1 MVPSTAMTVSVLR
14 LWLVCEGK
22 LVPVLLLE

>member
-1 MVPSTAMTVSVLR
+1 MVPSTAMTVSVPL
-14 LWLVCEGK
+14 LWLVYEGK

>member
-1 MVPSTAMTVSVLR
+1 MAPSTVVTVSVLR
-14 LWLVCEGK
+14 LWLAREGK